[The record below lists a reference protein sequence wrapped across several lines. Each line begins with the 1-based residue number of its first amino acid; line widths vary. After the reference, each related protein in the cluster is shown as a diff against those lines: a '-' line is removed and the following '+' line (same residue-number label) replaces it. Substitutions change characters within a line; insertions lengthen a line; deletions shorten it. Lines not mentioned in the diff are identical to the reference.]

1 MKTSLQLHASVE
13 SKTMFRPTPWCPSTS
28 FVLHVL
34 LWMSATGAWRK
45 KNEPTT
51 VNNPPDMK
59 SLHFSVCSA
68 HRVPKVTAA
77 AKDAGR

>member
-1 MKTSLQLHASVE
+1 
-13 SKTMFRPTPWCPSTS
+13 
-28 FVLHVL
+28 
-34 LWMSATGAWRK
+34 MSATGAWRK

-68 HRVPKVTAA
+68 HRVPKETAA
-77 AKDAGR
+77 A